1 MVKTYLWMA
10 FFLGLNW
17 GGFIALLLR
26 TLRRSSAKTTHPKV
40 NDLHP
45 QPTG

>member
-26 TLRRSSAKTTHPKV
+26 TLPKDSAKAGRHKV
-40 NDLHP
+40 NGLHP
-45 QPTG
+45 QPTV

>member
-1 MVKTYLWMA
+1 MVKTYLWMT

-17 GGFIALLLR
+17 GGFIVLLLR
-26 TLRRSSAKTTHPKV
+26 TLRKDSARAKHPKV
-40 NDLHP
+40 NDLHL